1 MIPLSIKT
9 STFAKSSDFFFLLQ
23 DLLLGLAATGLQLE
37 YVALS
42 LEPGS
47 WRREAGS
54 WKVEDWR
61 PGRCQLEIGHG
72 QTSVQLVVVAYI

>member
-1 MIPLSIKT
+1 MEPGRNRAIWPSLSIKT

-23 DLLLGLAATGLQLE
+23 DLLLGLEATGLQLE

-47 WRREAGS
+47 
-54 WKVEDWR
+54 
-61 PGRCQLEIGHG
+61 
-72 QTSVQLVVVAYI
+72 